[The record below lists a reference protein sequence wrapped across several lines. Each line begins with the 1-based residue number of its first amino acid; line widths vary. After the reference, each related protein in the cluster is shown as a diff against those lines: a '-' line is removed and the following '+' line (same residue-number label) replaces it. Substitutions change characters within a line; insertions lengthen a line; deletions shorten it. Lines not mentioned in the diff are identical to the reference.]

1 MVYAY
6 QMLQSFKTSVTY
18 KNNSSFT
25 PDKCVRCETAF
36 IGQNSI
42 FCRTLSD
49 VRYFPVKRE
58 FIFSILCYFQIFHFS
73 DKVKPPAS
81 SPGHLVSLIFNKEG
95 SRSCCMKFN

>member
-1 MVYAY
+1 MAYAY

-49 VRYFPVKRE
+49 VRYFPVNLFLAYCAISRF
-58 FIFSILCYFQIFHFS
+58 FI
-73 DKVKPPAS
+73 
-81 SPGHLVSLIFNKEG
+81 LVIK
-95 SRSCCMKFN
+95 